1 MSQPTLTRF
10 LEALREKFYKE
21 LQAKPAWSR
30 AEARLAFERSTSYV
44 LATLIEESEENKNEP
59 KPWTN
64 PIVAYRGTD
73 GSGAEQG
80 DVSEDSTGV
89 GVFHHPGESPKKD
102 V

>member
-10 LEALREKFYKE
+10 LEALREKFYNE
-21 LQAKPAWSR
+21 LQVKPAWSR
-30 AEARLAFERSTSYV
+30 AEARLVFERSASYV
-44 LATLIEESEENKNEP
+44 LATLIEESEENKDES
-59 KPWTN
+59 KPWNN
-64 PIVAYRGTD
+64 PIVVNRGTD

-89 GVFHHPGESPKKD
+89 GIFHHPGESSKKD